1 MFPGSFMMG
10 AKDRLLPP
18 SIPYRFFVTAV
29 AFHLL
34 AWVLLLIGHEG
45 ALGFA
50 GGQGMILAALH
61 LITLGTLAM
70 SAMGAAIQLLPVATR
85 RPLGPIWAIKL
96 MFILYAP
103 GVALF
108 AVGLAHSIAWTQ
120 HLGAT
125 LSVAGLALFGGLIGA
140 NLRKVNDLP
149 GVTRHAWLAVASLIG
164 LAVLG
169 LLLVID
175 FTKGFLPDH
184 TAAATAHAVL
194 AGYGFM
200 GMLALGFSYVLIPM
214 FVLGSAIPD
223 AVGKRTALLSGL
235 GLALGAGGALA
246 EVGLVVALGILV
258 GLAATFVYLRAM
270 LASLKTRMKK
280 RLEPFFRMVWV
291 AWALMPLSLLAGLAP
306 ALGAPLDPWAGL
318 WGFLLVF
325 GWLLSFVTAI
335 LQRIMPFLASMHSSA
350 LGGKPALLS
359 HLSPK
364 LPVDIHLGCHLA
376 ALVLVSTAIIG
387 GWVWPL
393 RLGLLAGLI
402 GAIAFGVY
410 TFEVLRRYRSHM
422 AAAAAVNQAQ
432 QAAVTAAGNQ
442 QG

>member
-18 SIPYRFFVTAV
+18 SIPYRFFVAAV
-29 AFHLL
+29 FFHLL
-34 AWVLLLIGHEG
+34 AWVLLLVGNEGVIG
-45 ALGFA
+45 FV
-50 GGQGMILAALH
+50 GGQGMTLAALH

-70 SAMGAAIQLLPVATR
+70 TAMGAAIQLLPVATR

-108 AVGLAHSIAWTQ
+108 AGGLAHSIPWAQ
-120 HLGAT
+120 HGGAT
-125 LSVAGLALFGGLIGA
+125 LCVAGLALFGGLVGA
-140 NLRKVNDLP
+140 NLRKVDDLP

-169 LLLVID
+169 LVLVVD

-184 TAAATAHAVL
+184 ASVAAAHAVL

-214 FVLGSAIPD
+214 FVLGSAVPD
-223 AVGKRTALLSGL
+223 VVGKRTAWLSGL
-235 GLALGAGGALA
+235 GLVLGAGGAL
-246 EVGLVVALGILV
+246 VGLGLVAALGILL
-258 GLAATFVYLRAM
+258 GLAACGVYLHGMR
-270 LASLKTRMKK
+270 ASLKSRMKK
-280 RLEPFFRMVWV
+280 RLEPFFRVVWI
-291 AWALMPLSLLAGLAP
+291 AWALLPVSLLAGLAP
-306 ALGAPLDPWAGL
+306 ALGAPLDPWASL

-364 LPVDIHLGCHLA
+364 LPVDIHLGCHAA
-376 ALVLVSTAIIG
+376 ALVLVCVALIG

-393 RLGLLAGLI
+393 RLGLIAGLV
-402 GAIAFGVY
+402 GAVAFGVY
-410 TFEVLRRYRSHM
+410 TVEVLRRYRSHM
-422 AAAAAVNQAQ
+422 AAAAAAH
-432 QAAVTAAGNQ
+432 Q

>member
-18 SIPYRFFVTAV
+18 SIPYRFFVAAV

-34 AWVLLLIGHEG
+34 AWILLLAAGAEGVIG
-45 ALGFA
+45 FV
-50 GGQGMILAALH
+50 GGQGLVLAALH

-70 SAMGAAIQLLPVATR
+70 TAMGAGIQLLPVATR

-108 AVGLAHSIAWTQ
+108 AIGLATGLAGFQ
-120 HLGAT
+120 HGGAG
-125 LSVAGLALFGGLIGA
+125 LAVAGLMLFAVLVGA

-149 GVTRHAWLAVASLIG
+149 GVTLHAGLAVVSLVG

-184 TAAATAHAVL
+184 GAMAAAHAVL

-214 FVLGSAIPD
+214 FVLGSAVPD
-223 AVGKRTALLSGL
+223 QVGRRSAALSAAGLVCGAAGSAMGLAPLTVLGIVL
-235 GLALGAGGALA
+235 GL
-246 EVGLVVALGILV
+246 VACG
-258 GLAATFVYLRAM
+258 VYLRGMA
-270 LASLKTRMKK
+270 ASVKSRMKK

-291 AWALMPLSLLAGLAP
+291 AWALLPVSLVAGLAP
-306 ALGAPLDPWAGL
+306 ALGAPADPWASL

-359 HLSPK
+359 HLAPK
-364 LPVDIHLGCHLA
+364 LPADIHLACHSA
-376 ALVLVSTAIIG
+376 ALFLIAAGMVG

-393 RLGLLAGLI
+393 RLGLIAGLAG
-402 GAIAFGVY
+402 AISFGVY
-410 TFEVLRRYRSHM
+410 TFMVLRRYRSHM
-422 AAAAAVNQAQ
+422 AAAAAANHE
-432 QAAVTAAGNQ
+432 G
-442 QG
+442 

>member
-18 SIPYRFFVTAV
+18 SIPYRFFVAAV
-29 AFHLL
+29 FFHLL
-34 AWVLLLIGHEG
+34 AWVLLLVGNEG
-45 ALGFA
+45 VLGFV
-50 GGQGMILAALH
+50 GGQGMTLAALH

-70 SAMGAAIQLLPVATR
+70 TAMGAAIQLLPVATR
-85 RPLGPIWAIKL
+85 RPLGPVWAIKL

-108 AVGLAHSIAWTQ
+108 AAGLAHSFAWAQ
-120 HLGAT
+120 HAGAT
-125 LSVAGLALFGGLIGA
+125 LCVVGLALFGGLVGA
-140 NLRKVNDLP
+140 NLRRVDDLP

-164 LAVLG
+164 LAILG
-169 LLLVID
+169 LVLVID

-184 TAAATAHAVL
+184 TSVAAAHAVL

-200 GMLALGFSYVLIPM
+200 GMLSAGFSFVLIPM
-214 FVLGSAIPD
+214 FVLGSAVPD
-223 AVGKRTALLSGL
+223 AVGKRTAQLSGL
-235 GLALGAGGALA
+235 GLVLGAGGVL
-246 EVGLVVALGILV
+246 VGIGTLSALGALL
-258 GLAATFVYLRAM
+258 GLAATIVYLRGM

-291 AWALMPLSLLAGLAP
+291 AWALLPVSLVAALLP
-306 ALGAPLDPWAGL
+306 ALGAPLDPWAEL
-318 WGFLLVF
+318 WVFLLVF

-364 LPVDIHLGCHLA
+364 LPVDIHLGCHTA
-376 ALVLVSTAIIG
+376 ALVLISVALVG

-393 RLGLLAGLI
+393 RLGLIAGLA

-410 TFEVLRRYRSHM
+410 TVEVLRRYRSHM
-422 AAAAAVNQAQ
+422 AAAVAAH
-432 QAAVTAAGNQ
+432 Q

>member
-18 SIPYRFFVTAV
+18 SIPYRFFVAAV

-34 AWVLLLIGHEG
+34 AWVLLLVGDE
-45 ALGFA
+45 ANLGFV
-50 GGQGMILAALH
+50 GGQGITLAALH

-70 SAMGAAIQLLPVATR
+70 TAMGAAIQLLPVATR

-96 MFILYAP
+96 MFVLYAP

-108 AVGLAHSIAWTQ
+108 AGGLAHSTAWAQ
-120 HLGAT
+120 HMGAT
-125 LSVAGLALFGGLIGA
+125 LSVAGLALFGGLVGA

-149 GVTRHAWLAVASLIG
+149 GVTRHAWLAVASLLG

-169 LLLVID
+169 LLLVVD

-184 TAAATAHAVL
+184 GAAAAAHAVL

-214 FVLGSAIPD
+214 FVLGSAVPD
-223 AVGKRTALLSGL
+223 PVGKRTALLSGL

-246 EVGLVVALGILV
+246 GIGLVSVLGIGL
-258 GLAATFVYLRAM
+258 GLAACVIYLRGM

-280 RLEPFFRMVWV
+280 RLEPFFRMVWI
-291 AWALMPLSLLAGLAP
+291 AWALLPVSLLAALAP
-306 ALGAPLDPWAGL
+306 ALGAPLDPWGGL

-364 LPVDIHLGCHLA
+364 LPVDIHRGCHAA
-376 ALVLVSTAIIG
+376 ALVLVSTAMVG

-393 RLGLLAGLI
+393 RLGLLAGLM

-410 TFEVLRRYRSHM
+410 TVEVLRRYRSHM
-422 AAAAAVNQAQ
+422 AAAAAA
-432 QAAVTAAGNQ
+432 NQ

>member
-18 SIPYRFFVTAV
+18 SVPYRFFVA
-29 AFHLL
+29 AAFFHLL
-34 AWVLLLIGHEG
+34 AWVLLVVGD
-45 ALGFA
+45 AASLGFV
-50 GGQGMILAALH
+50 GGQGMTLAALH
-61 LITLGTLAM
+61 LITLGTIAM

-85 RPLGPIWAIKL
+85 RPLGPVWAIKL
-96 MFILYAP
+96 MFVLYTP

-108 AVGLAHSIAWTQ
+108 AGGLAHLVPWAQ
-120 HLGAT
+120 HAGAT
-125 LSVAGLALFGGLIGA
+125 LCVAGLFIFATLVGM
-140 NLRKVNDLP
+140 NLRKVDDLP
-149 GVTRHAWLAVASLIG
+149 GVTRHAWLAVASLAG

-184 TAAATAHAVL
+184 ASAAAAHAVL
-194 AGYGFM
+194 AAYGFM
-200 GMLALGFSYVLIPM
+200 GMLALGFSFVLVPM
-214 FVLGSAIPD
+214 FVLGSAVPD

-235 GLALGAGGALA
+235 GLLLGAGGALA
-246 EVGLVVALGILV
+246 GFGVVSALGVLA
-258 GLAATFVYLRAM
+258 GLAAMAIYLKGM

-280 RLEPFFRMVWV
+280 RLEPFFRMVWI
-291 AWALMPLSLLAGLAP
+291 AWALLPLSLVAALAP
-306 ALGAPLDPWAGL
+306 ALGAPLDPWGTL

-359 HLSPK
+359 HLAPK
-364 LPVDIHLGCHLA
+364 LPVDIHLGCHIA
-376 ALVLVSTAIIG
+376 ALILISAAIVG

-393 RLGLLAGLI
+393 RLGLYAGLA

-410 TFEVLRRYRSHM
+410 TVEVLRRYRAHM
-422 AAAAAVNQAQ
+422 AAAAAANK
-432 QAAVTAAGNQ
+432 

>member
-18 SIPYRFFVTAV
+18 SIPYRFFVAAV
-29 AFHLL
+29 FFHLL
-34 AWVLLLIGHEG
+34 AWVLLLVGNEGVIG
-45 ALGFA
+45 FV
-50 GGQGMILAALH
+50 GGQGMTLAALH

-70 SAMGAAIQLLPVATR
+70 TAMGAAIQLLPVATR

-108 AVGLAHSIAWTQ
+108 AGGLAHSIPWAQ
-120 HLGAT
+120 HGGAT
-125 LSVAGLALFGGLIGA
+125 LCVAGLALFGGLVGA
-140 NLRKVNDLP
+140 NLRKVDDLP

-169 LLLVID
+169 LVLVVD

-184 TAAATAHAVL
+184 ASVAAAHAVL

-214 FVLGSAIPD
+214 FVLGSAVPD
-223 AVGKRTALLSGL
+223 VVGKRTALLSGL
-235 GLALGAGGALA
+235 GLALGAGGALTGQ
-246 EVGLVVALGILV
+246 GLVAALGILL
-258 GLAATFVYLRAM
+258 GLAACGVYLHGMR
-270 LASLKTRMKK
+270 ASLKSRMKK
-280 RLEPFFRMVWV
+280 RLEPFFRVVWV
-291 AWALMPLSLLAGLAP
+291 AWALLPVSLLAGLAP
-306 ALGAPLDPWAGL
+306 ALGAPLDPWASL

-364 LPVDIHLGCHLA
+364 LPVDIHLGCHAA
-376 ALVLVSTAIIG
+376 ALVLVCVALIG

-393 RLGLLAGLI
+393 RLGLIAGLV
-402 GAIAFGVY
+402 GAVAFGVY
-410 TFEVLRRYRSHM
+410 TVEVLRRYRSHM
-422 AAAAAVNQAQ
+422 AAAAAAH
-432 QAAVTAAGNQ
+432 Q

>member
-18 SIPYRFFVTAV
+18 SVPYRFFVAAS

-34 AWVLLLIGHEG
+34 AWVLLLVGSEG
-45 ALGFA
+45 TLGFV
-50 GGQGMILAALH
+50 GGQGMVLAALH

-70 SAMGAAIQLLPVATR
+70 TAMGAAIQLLPVATR
-85 RPLGPIWAIKL
+85 RPLGPVWAIKL

-108 AVGLAHSIAWTQ
+108 AAGLAHSFAWAQ
-120 HLGAT
+120 HAGAT
-125 LSVAGLALFGGLIGA
+125 LSVAGLGLFGYLVGT
-140 NLRKVNDLP
+140 NLRKVDDLP
-149 GVTRHAWLAVASLIG
+149 GVTRHAWLAVASLVG
-164 LAVLG
+164 LAILG
-169 LLLVID
+169 LLLIID

-184 TAAATAHAVL
+184 TAAAAAHAVL

-214 FVLGSAIPD
+214 FVLGSAVPD
-223 AVGKRTALLSGL
+223 AVGKRTALLSAL

-246 EVGLVVALGILV
+246 GLGLVSALGIVL
-258 GLAATFVYLRAM
+258 GLAACVIYLRGM

-280 RLEPFFRMVWV
+280 RLEPFFRMVWI
-291 AWALMPLSLLAGLAP
+291 AWALLPASLLAALAP
-306 ALGAPLDPWAGL
+306 ALGAPLDPWAEL

-364 LPVDIHLGCHLA
+364 LPVDIHLGCHAA
-376 ALVLVSTAIIG
+376 ALVLVSVAIVG
-387 GWVWPL
+387 GWVWPM

-410 TFEVLRRYRSHM
+410 TIEVLRRYRAHM
-422 AAAAAVNQAQ
+422 AAAAAA
-432 QAAVTAAGNQ
+432 NQ

>member
-1 MFPGSFMMG
+1 MFPGSLMMG

-18 SIPYRFFVTAV
+18 SVPYRFFVAAV
-29 AFHLL
+29 LFHLL
-34 AWVLLLIGHEG
+34 AWVLLVVGHDG
-45 ALGFA
+45 ALGFV
-50 GGQGMILAALH
+50 GGQGMTLAALH

-70 SAMGAAIQLLPVATR
+70 GAMGAAIQLLPVATR
-85 RPLGPIWAIKL
+85 RPLGPLWAIKL
-96 MFILYAP
+96 MFVLYAP

-108 AVGLAHSIAWTQ
+108 AGGLAHSTAWAQ
-120 HLGAT
+120 HAGAT
-125 LSVAGLALFGGLIGA
+125 LCVAGLGIFAGLVGL
-140 NLRKVNDLP
+140 NLRKVGDLP
-149 GVTRHAWLAVASLIG
+149 AVTRHAWLAVASLVG

-169 LLLVID
+169 LLLVVD

-184 TAAATAHAVL
+184 TSVAAAHAVL
-194 AGYGFM
+194 AAYGFM

-214 FVLGSAIPD
+214 FVLGSAVPD
-223 AVGKRTALLSGL
+223 TVGKRTAWLSGL
-235 GLALGAGGALA
+235 GLVVGAGGALA
-246 EVGLVVALGILV
+246 GFGPVAALGILL
-258 GLAATFVYLRAM
+258 GLAACAVYVRGM

-291 AWALMPLSLLAGLAP
+291 AWALLPVSLVAGLAP
-306 ALGAPLDPWAGL
+306 ALGAPLDPWGTL

-364 LPVDIHLGCHLA
+364 LPVDIHLGCHAA
-376 ALVLVSTAIIG
+376 ALVLVSVAIVG

-393 RLGLLAGLI
+393 RLGLIAGLI

-410 TFEVLRRYRSHM
+410 TVEVLRRYRSHM
-422 AAAAAVNQAQ
+422 AAAAAAH
-432 QAAVTAAGNQ
+432 Q

>member
-18 SIPYRFFVTAV
+18 SVPYRFFVAAV

-34 AWVLLLIGHEG
+34 AWVLLLVGNDG
-45 ALGFA
+45 VLGFV
-50 GGQGMILAALH
+50 GGQGMVLAALH

-70 SAMGAAIQLLPVATR
+70 TAMGAAIQLLPVATR

-108 AVGLAHSIAWTQ
+108 AAGLAHSFAWAQ
-120 HLGAT
+120 HAGAT
-125 LSVAGLALFGGLIGA
+125 LSVAGLAIFATLVGT
-140 NLRKVNDLP
+140 NLRKVDDLP

-184 TAAATAHAVL
+184 MAAAAAHAAL

-214 FVLGSAIPD
+214 FVLGSAVPD
-223 AVGKRTALLSGL
+223 SVGKRTALLSGL

-246 EVGLVVALGILV
+246 GIGPVAALGIIL
-258 GLAATFVYLRAM
+258 GLAASVIYLRGM

-280 RLEPFFRMVWV
+280 RLEPFFRMVWI
-291 AWALMPLSLLAGLAP
+291 AWALLPVSLLAALAP

-364 LPVDIHLGCHLA
+364 LPVDIHLGCHAA
-376 ALVLVSTAIIG
+376 ALVLVSVAIAG
-387 GWVWPL
+387 GWVWPM

-410 TFEVLRRYRSHM
+410 TIEVLRRYRSHM
-422 AAAAAVNQAQ
+422 AAAAAA
-432 QAAVTAAGNQ
+432 NQ

>member
-18 SIPYRFFVTAV
+18 SVPYRFFVAAV
-29 AFHLL
+29 FFHLL
-34 AWVLLLIGHEG
+34 AWVLLVVGDVSS
-45 ALGFA
+45 LGFV
-50 GGQGMILAALH
+50 GGQGMTLAALH
-61 LITLGTLAM
+61 LITLGTVAM

-85 RPLGPIWAIKL
+85 RPLGPVWAIKL
-96 MFILYAP
+96 MFVLYAP

-108 AVGLAHSIAWTQ
+108 AAGLAHLLPWAQHAGATLCVVGLAIF
-120 HLGAT
+120 AT
-125 LSVAGLALFGGLIGA
+125 LVGL
-140 NLRKVNDLP
+140 NLRKVDDLP
-149 GVTRHAWLAVASLIG
+149 GVTRHAWLAVASLAG

-169 LLLVID
+169 LLLVVD

-184 TAAATAHAVL
+184 ASAAAAHAVL
-194 AGYGFM
+194 AAYGFM
-200 GMLALGFSYVLIPM
+200 GMLALGFSYVLVPM
-214 FVLGSAIPD
+214 FVLGSAVPD
-223 AVGKRTALLSGL
+223 VVGKRTALLSGL
-235 GLALGAGGALA
+235 GLLLGSGGALA
-246 EVGLVVALGILV
+246 GFGVVSALGILAGV
-258 GLAATFVYLRAM
+258 AAMAIYLQGM

-291 AWALMPLSLLAGLAP
+291 AWALLPLSLLAALALS
-306 ALGAPLDPWAGL
+306 LGAPLDPWGSL

-359 HLSPK
+359 HLAPK
-364 LPVDIHLGCHLA
+364 LPVDIHLGFHVA
-376 ALVLVSTAIIG
+376 ALVLISAAIVG

-393 RLGLLAGLI
+393 RLGLYAGLA

-410 TFEVLRRYRSHM
+410 TVEVLRRYRAHM
-422 AAAAAVNQAQ
+422 AAAAAANK
-432 QAAVTAAGNQ
+432 